1 MEEKLLNK
9 VLNKAVLFLDK
20 PSGMTSREAVDKVK
34 KILKVKKAGHAGTLD
49 PDATGLMLICLEES
63 TKAMPVLMGLPKEYV
78 GVMRLHKNV
87 YSGEIRGSFKNFM
100 GVVKQ
105 MPPVKS
111 AVSRREREREIYSLE
126 ILEIKGRDVKFK
138 VRCEAGT
145 YIRKL
150 AHDIGVDIGCGA
162 QLTELRRTKIG
173 TFSIEEAVSFSDAG
187 HEKIIPLELVLDQIK
202 LKKVIAKDSS
212 VKKIRNG
219 APVKIQDLLKI
230 DHEIKKNEHVGIFNE
245 IGEIIALGAAKMDYN
260 KMKCVSV
267 NVIKTD
273 RIFK

>member
-1 MEEKLLNK
+1 
-9 VLNKAVLFLDK
+9 
-20 PSGMTSREAVDKVK
+20 
-34 KILKVKKAGHAGTLD
+34 VKKAGHAGTLD

-111 AVSRREREREIYSLE
+111 AVSRRERVREIYSLE

-150 AHDIGVDIGCGA
+150 AHDIGVDLGCGA

-173 TFSIEEAVSFSDAG
+173 TFSIEEAVSFSDVG
-187 HEKIIPLELVLDQIK
+187 HENVVPLELVLDQIK
-202 LKKVIAKDSS
+202 LKRVVVKDCSI
-212 VKKIRNG
+212 KKIRNG

-245 IGEIIALGAAKMDYN
+245 IGEIIALGTAKMDYN

-273 RIFK
+273 RIFN